1 MKKEDHVLACSIK
14 KKKKHFSN
22 CVKNFNKQF
31 IKEDIEIYTKIM
43 KKDLSHVSVPGYFVQ
58 RGSMVFERRKVE
70 VVDFNTLEKVSL
82 PVEKCEVVLGRV
94 KMEEVKEFKYLGT
107 VLC

>member
-1 MKKEDHVLACSIK
+1 MCDKRFVQNEQVRK

-43 KKDLSHVSVPGYFVQ
+43 KKHL
-58 RGSMVFERRKVE
+58 
-70 VVDFNTLEKVSL
+70 TLLLIREI
-82 PVEKCEVVLGRV
+82 
-94 KMEEVKEFKYLGT
+94 
-107 VLC
+107 